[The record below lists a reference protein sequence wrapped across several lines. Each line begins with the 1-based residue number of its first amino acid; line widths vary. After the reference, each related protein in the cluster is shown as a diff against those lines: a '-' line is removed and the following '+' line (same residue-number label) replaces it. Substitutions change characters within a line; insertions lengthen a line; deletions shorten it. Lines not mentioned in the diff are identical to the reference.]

1 MTTTGAA
8 PVPPLGL
15 GTSGRTG
22 EAGFRAILTAIELGY
37 RHLDTAQTYE
47 TEAVIGR
54 ALRACGVPREQMFLT
69 TKIADV
75 NLATPDFLPSLRTSL
90 DRLGVDRADLTLI
103 HWPSPGD
110 AVPLAD
116 YMGSLAMARDEGLTR
131 LIGVSNFPSALIDRA
146 VALLGPGQIAT
157 NQVELHPFLQNRR
170 LRACCAAHGITMTA
184 YMPLAVG
191 RVMTDPVLCRLGER
205 HGEGAAA
212 VALAWL
218 RQSGAVAIPASSR
231 REHLG
236 ANLKSLSLMLSAEEM
251 AAIDAL
257 DRGERLVNP
266 SKAPAWDHG

>member
-1 MTTTGAA
+1 MTPKGAVA
-8 PVPPLGL
+8 IPRLGL
-15 GTSGRTG
+15 GTYGRTG
-22 EAGFRAILTAIELGY
+22 EAGLRAITAAIELGY
-37 RHLDTAQTYE
+37 RHLDTAQTYD

-54 ALRACGVPREQMFLT
+54 ALRLCGVRREEMFLT

-75 NLATPDFLPSLRTSL
+75 NLASADFLPSLRASL
-90 DRLGVDRADLTLI
+90 DRLGVNCVDLTLI

-116 YMGSLAMARDEGLTR
+116 YVGSLAAARDAGLTR
-131 LIGVSNFPSALIDRA
+131 LIGVSNFPSALVDRT

-184 YMPLAVG
+184 YMPLAGG

-205 HGEGAAA
+205 HGATAGA
-212 VALAWL
+212 VTLAWL

-231 REHLG
+231 REHLA
-236 ANLKSLSLMLSAEEM
+236 ANLTSLSLMLSAGEM
-251 AAIDAL
+251 AAIDVL
-257 DRGERLVNP
+257 DRGERLINP
-266 SKAPAWDHG
+266 AKAPAWDHG